1 MVDYNYEIL
10 SVDEEQNNMS
20 VKFTSDGREDVIVG
34 TPLPTEGVSLEDFL
48 HPYAPIGYWLEK
60 DRKVFVP
67 QVGVSGQ
74 YSVEAY
80 EEKIKQQQLEVAEQF
95 ANSNEGMLLRELQV
109 QSTKDLVKEVLAEEG
124 IIASQ

>member
-1 MVDYNYEIL
+1 MIDYNYEIL

-34 TPLPTEGVSLEDFL
+34 TPLPTEGMTLEDFL
-48 HPYAPIGYWLEK
+48 YPYAPIGYWLEK

-74 YSVEAY
+74 YSVEAH
-80 EEKIKQQQLEVAEQF
+80 EEKLKQQQLEVAQQF
-95 ANSNEGMLLRELQV
+95 ANSNEGMLLRELQT
-109 QSTKDLVKEVLAEEG
+109 QSTKDLVKEVLVEEG
-124 IIASQ
+124 LINTQ

>member
-1 MVDYNYEIL
+1 MIDYSYEIL

-20 VKFTSDGREDVIVG
+20 VKFTSDGREEVIVG
-34 TPLPTEGVSLEDFL
+34 TPLPTEGMTLEDFL
-48 HPYAPIGYWLEK
+48 HPYAPVAHWLEK

-80 EEKIKQQQLEVAEQF
+80 EEKIKQQQTEAAQQF
-95 ANSNEGMLLRELQV
+95 ASSAEGILMRELQT
-109 QSTKDLVKEVLAEEG
+109 QSTKDLVKEVLVEEG
-124 IIASQ
+124 LINTQ

>member
-1 MVDYNYEIL
+1 M
-10 SVDEEQNNMS
+10 
-20 VKFTSDGREDVIVG
+20 
-34 TPLPTEGVSLEDFL
+34 
-48 HPYAPIGYWLEK
+48 
-60 DRKVFVP
+60 P

-95 ANSNEGMLLRELQV
+95 ANSNEGVLLRELQV